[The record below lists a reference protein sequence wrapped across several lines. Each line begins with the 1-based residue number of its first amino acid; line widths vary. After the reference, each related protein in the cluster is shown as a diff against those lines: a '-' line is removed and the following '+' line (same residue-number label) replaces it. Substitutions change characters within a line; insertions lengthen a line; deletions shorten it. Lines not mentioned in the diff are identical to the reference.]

1 MASAKSSRSRP
12 AGHSGVFPV
21 GGAALGVGAGGG
33 GGGGGG
39 GDGGVQ
45 LADKL
50 KIFKT
55 DNFDPDAYVQSKCQT
70 MNEKVRQLS
79 LPLSDPAR
87 GCARARSISICVCR
101 VWIANGGIWV
111 VEGACDRG
119 SYGGTRNAMWWLDW
133 CSHVGQKIRY
143 GGINFSFLMFALLNY
158 AMYYLEILVK

>member
-21 GGAALGVGAGGG
+21 GSAAAVGSGG

-70 MNEKVRQLS
+70 MNEKVSPDPSAPRGDERAGS
-79 LPLSDPAR
+79 IPGFAPLVGEDRRR
-87 GCARARSISICVCR
+87 GR
-101 VWIANGGIWV
+101 
-111 VEGACDRG
+111 RG
-119 SYGGTRNAMWWLDW
+119 RE
-133 CSHVGQKIRY
+133 V
-143 GGINFSFLMFALLNY
+143 
-158 AMYYLEILVK
+158 

>member
-21 GGAALGVGAGGG
+21 GSAAAVGS
-33 GGGGGG
+33 GGGG

-70 MNEKVRQLS
+70 MNEKEIRHLCSYLQDLKKAS
-79 LPLSDPAR
+79 AEEMR
-87 GCARARSISICVCR
+87 RSVY
-101 VWIANGGIWV
+101 A
-111 VEGACDRG
+111 
-119 SYGGTRNAMWWLDW
+119 
-133 CSHVGQKIRY
+133 
-143 GGINFSFLMFALLNY
+143 NY
-158 AMYYLEILVK
+158 AAFIRIAKQGM

>member
-21 GGAALGVGAGGG
+21 GSAAAVGSGGGG

-70 MNEKVRQLS
+70 MNEKVS
-79 LPLSDPAR
+79 PDPPA
-87 GCARARSISICVCR
+87 ARSGGASCRGGGEVAFRCLLVRMSIGIGGCDLGERPLVLELR
-101 VWIANGGIWV
+101 RIA
-111 VEGACDRG
+111 
-119 SYGGTRNAMWWLDW
+119 S
-133 CSHVGQKIRY
+133 
-143 GGINFSFLMFALLNY
+143 
-158 AMYYLEILVK
+158 